1 MAKHKRCE
9 TALKLARDC
18 PDLEDAVIIGLDSKG
33 GMQIF
38 AENLDRDR
46 LIVMLERAKI
56 QLINRIGKDAVRMK
70 DKSTTE

>member
-1 MAKHKRCE
+1 MPQHKRCK
-9 TALKLARDC
+9 TALNLANEC
-18 PDLEDAVIIGLDSKG
+18 PDLDDAVVLGIDSKG
-33 GMQIF
+33 GLQIF

-70 DKSTTE
+70 DKSTT